1 MMNTPAPRTGLAMW
15 SLILGVL
22 SIFTLGC
29 LGIGPLVAIVLG
41 IVALVKVSNAPAEYG
56 GKGMAIGGLVTGALS
71 LVLIPIFIGVI
82 GMVAAIAIPSV
93 LRARVSA
100 NEAGALGD
108 TRTVIS
114 SQAVYA
120 GTNNGHYDSL
130 ECLAAPA
137 NCVPGYQGPPILP
150 TELVA
155 TEKTGY
161 RRTLH
166 LGAPASDLTNT
177 MSRTSAQ
184 SYAYVAVPMTPNQTG
199 VRAFCGDESGV
210 ICFTSDGST
219 PAVVD
224 GRCAQPCNI
233 VQ

>member
-1 MMNTPAPRTGLAMW
+1 MMNASAPRTGLALW

-29 LGIGPLVAIVLG
+29 LGIGPIVGIVLG
-41 IVALVKVSNAPAEYG
+41 IVALVKAGKAPAEYG
-56 GKGMAIGGLVTGALS
+56 GKGMAIGGLVTSALS
-71 LVLIPIFIGVI
+71 LVLMPVFIGI
-82 GMVAAIAIPSV
+82 IAAIAIPSL

-100 NEAGALGD
+100 NEAGAIGD

-120 GTNNGHYDSL
+120 NVNNGHYDSL
-130 ECLAAPA
+130 ECLSAPA
-137 NCVPGYQGPPILP
+137 NCLPGYQGPTILP
-150 TELVA
+150 IELAA

-166 LGAPASDLTNT
+166 LGAPAGDLTGT
-177 MSRTSAQ
+177 MSRTSVQ
-184 SYAYVAVPMTPNQTG
+184 SFAYVAVPITPNQTG

-219 PAVVD
+219 PGVAD

-233 VQ
+233 LQ